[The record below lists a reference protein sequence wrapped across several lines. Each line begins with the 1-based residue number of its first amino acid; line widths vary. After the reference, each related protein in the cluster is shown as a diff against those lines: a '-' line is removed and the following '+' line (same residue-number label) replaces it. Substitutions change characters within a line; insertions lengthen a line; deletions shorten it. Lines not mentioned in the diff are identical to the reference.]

1 MFFRFCA
8 ALLLVVLVSMAGV
21 TLEKRTLELR
31 RAVSLQHFHTDL
43 LVEQHVK
50 LRLETQRLTA
60 PSQLSELPP
69 DRNEQS
75 ASARPADTRAAGR
88 KGSPGDRTTLKEARN
103 PDDRLPAPSS
113 LRLPLLRFQQPFS
126 PEGIE

>member
-1 MFFRFCA
+1 
-8 ALLLVVLVSMAGV
+8 MAGV

-31 RAVSLQHFHTDL
+31 RAVSLQYYHTDL

-50 LRLETQRLTA
+50 LRLETQQLTA

-69 DRNEQS
+69 DRDAPS
-75 ASARPADTRAAGR
+75 ASVRRADTRAAR
-88 KGSPGDRTTLKEARN
+88 EAKTADKDAVMRVARDR
-103 PDDRLPAPSS
+103 DDRLPAPSS